1 MKRSNWF
8 IFLINGL
15 IAILFGVFIL
25 RVSQETMLKY
35 VMYFGI
41 FILACGLILI
51 YFSYRN
57 KKANKSYLL
66 NMIMS
71 VFALL
76 IGLLIAINP
85 GKSLDLFMTLIGIW
99 AALMGLLQIILSVRM
114 RKKVTNHYLFSING
128 VITLVFGLLLFYS
141 QMGTDV
147 ALSKVIGVL
156 AVLAGVFLIYL
167 STKVKYVKE

>member
-1 MKRSNWF
+1 MKTSNWF
-8 IFLINGL
+8 VFLINGL
-15 IAILFGVFIL
+15 IAILFGVFVL
-25 RVSQETMLKY
+25 MVSQDMMLKY
-35 VMYFGI
+35 VRYFGI
-41 FILACGLILI
+41 FILVCGLVLF

-57 KKANKSYLL
+57 KKANKSYVL
-66 NMIMS
+66 NMVMS
-71 VFALL
+71 IFAFL

-141 QMGTDV
+141 QMGTDGT
-147 ALSKVIGVL
+147 LSKVIGVL
-156 AVLAGVFLIYL
+156 AVVAGVFLIYL
-167 STKVKYVKE
+167 STKVKAIK